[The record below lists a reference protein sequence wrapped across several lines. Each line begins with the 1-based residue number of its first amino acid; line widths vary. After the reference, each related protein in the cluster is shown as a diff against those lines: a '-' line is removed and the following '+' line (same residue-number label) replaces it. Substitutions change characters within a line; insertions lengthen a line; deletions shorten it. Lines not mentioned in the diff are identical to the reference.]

1 MTKSRKSKQ
10 QRFEDQIDRQLDHLV
25 DDLLEH
31 LDQMEQDLSKCPT
44 CGGPAD
50 NGHDRSYPPSPY
62 ICTKCE
68 RKQRKKDREL
78 RETYRLRG
86 S

>member
-1 MTKSRKSKQ
+1 MKKSY
-10 QRFEDQIDRQLDHLV
+10 EP
-25 DDLLEH
+25 DLT
-31 LDQMEQDLSKCPT
+31 KCPH

-62 ICTKCE
+62 ECTKCE